1 MTKLYITGGPG
12 SGKTTYAK
20 RLVRKLDI
28 PCYDLEEVDTRG

>member
-20 RLVRKLDI
+20 RLAQKLDI